1 MHETAEATTTQK
13 SEEELKELASLARL
27 VAYARE
33 NARQLNAEFSAYC
46 LDLALGALLQDL
58 HRSGMSLS
66 QANVQDSFL
75 PGMRHGPTAE
85 VFCHYGSKRI

>member
-1 MHETAEATTTQK
+1 MHDTAEATTTQK

-33 NARQLNAEFSAYC
+33 SARELNAEFSAYC

-58 HRSGMSLS
+58 DRGDVSLS
-66 QANVQDSFL
+66 QANVQVRFL
-75 PGMRHGPTAE
+75 PGTRH
-85 VFCHYGSKRI
+85 